1 MQIASLSQCF
11 NRQERVKIGKKGG
24 RLSVISLMSTRYKPC
39 SFSAYLRPT
48 MTLVVN
54 TRVMGGTL

>member
-11 NRQERVKIGKKGG
+11 NRQERVKIGNKGG
-24 RLSVISLMSTRYKPC
+24 RLIVMSLISIRYKPC
-39 SFSAYLRPT
+39 SFSAYLQPT

-54 TRVMGGTL
+54 MRVMRGTL